1 MKYLNANKVL
11 PDFLVKEL
19 QNYVQGDYLYVP
31 IEKDKHKKWG
41 ELSGCRNE
49 IEIRNQEIIDKHMNG
64 ASIEELSDTYY
75 LSIHAVRKI
84 IYKK

>member
-31 IEKDKHKKWG
+31 IEKDKHKNG
-41 ELSGCRNE
+41 ENYQDAE
-49 IEIRNQEIIDKHMNG
+49 MK
-64 ASIEELSDTYY
+64 
-75 LSIHAVRKI
+75 
-84 IYKK
+84 